1 MITIPSKKKKILPGD
16 LREKIQVWEV
26 LNKILKNIGF
36 IDADAITNDLSNLK
50 IKINSLIN
58 EVLGVGHDIDGIHNY
73 DDNSIKDSIQQ
84 LTNKFNQLTT
94 DVSND
99 LTIVLSKLNGI
110 TSLSSKLSLENASN
124 IELLTLNDS
133 NSGSRVLLSQQ
144 QLILQTRGDG
154 SNIHG
159 MITIGDGTVNGGINI
174 ATDQNINISHSNLQ
188 HFIEINSNA
197 LNVSD
202 INNVVITSNQSGVT
216 FSLYNDSTKKVTIP
230 WVT

>member
-1 MITIPSKKKKILPGD
+1 
-16 LREKIQVWEV
+16 
-26 LNKILKNIGF
+26 
-36 IDADAITNDLSNLK
+36 
-50 IKINSLIN
+50 
-58 EVLGVGHDIDGIHNY
+58 
-73 DDNSIKDSIQQ
+73 
-84 LTNKFNQLTT
+84 
-94 DVSND
+94 
-99 LTIVLSKLNGI
+99 
-110 TSLSSKLSLENASN
+110 LSSKLTLENTSI

-159 MITIGDGTVNGGINI
+159 MITIGDGTVNGGVSI
-174 ATDQNINISHSNLQ
+174 ATNQNINISHSNL

-216 FSLYNDSTKKVTIP
+216 FSLYNDSTKTVTIP